1 MESKKESQNEIN
13 ANNIFIQPSNIQEII
28 ELRDKLKETLPN
40 KEKQSDI
47 LKNLEQILYHSLY
60 ENHSYKNNPE
70 IIEDIIE
77 YIEEFILSESSLD
90 IINPIINTLESL
102 MMLFLFHFDLNI
114 IKIGFS
120 LVKFL
125 IDNLEP
131 SYSNELLDYF
141 LRIIQ
146 ILNIKK
152 NINIESSSIV
162 ASSIIYSITLSI
174 NIIISDSQI
183 VKENKKAFYDFVK
196 KNISDVN
203 LIYLLFLPYANNQKK
218 NEKIF
223 GTEEIKFIYEKIG
236 DDLNKTFTDLSSNLQ
251 RKKSDISFIKEKMNK
266 IGILCR
272 ILNCVTFQGHRT
284 YIIDKLIKNMTPL
297 SQKIIE
303 LMNEFREMNNP
314 ELKFPAETIENI
326 FCYFISLGVFSFETL
341 LRSICFINKMFNDY
355 SNEYLSIVIYLIEE
369 IEKIYNNL
377 EANDNKKNKLIFLIA
392 QIIEIALQKNKDRNN
407 GEIRFDI
414 YELYIL
420 TKIYQILLKI
430 SPNFSS
436 PINKFPNI
444 TKFFIEDK
452 DKNHFEEMPKGFNK
466 NNYDYQSQI
475 YLNCISAGNKAN
487 NMINKQ
493 CFINVFNK
501 FIDFK
506 NSMKEPLAIKD
517 ESEMDKSIEKEKK
530 EIISKQNISP
540 DEFKNFFLKNSM
552 EMFNEICKS
561 EK

>member
-70 IIEDIIE
+70 IIEDITE
-77 YIEEFILSESSLD
+77 YIEEFILSEPSLD

-125 IDNLEP
+125 IENLEP

-303 LMNEFREMNNP
+303 SMNEFR
-314 ELKFPAETIENI
+314 
-326 FCYFISLGVFSFETL
+326 
-341 LRSICFINKMFNDY
+341 
-355 SNEYLSIVIYLIEE
+355 
-369 IEKIYNNL
+369 
-377 EANDNKKNKLIFLIA
+377 
-392 QIIEIALQKNKDRNN
+392 
-407 GEIRFDI
+407 
-414 YELYIL
+414 
-420 TKIYQILLKI
+420 
-430 SPNFSS
+430 
-436 PINKFPNI
+436 
-444 TKFFIEDK
+444 
-452 DKNHFEEMPKGFNK
+452 
-466 NNYDYQSQI
+466 
-475 YLNCISAGNKAN
+475 
-487 NMINKQ
+487 
-493 CFINVFNK
+493 
-501 FIDFK
+501 
-506 NSMKEPLAIKD
+506 
-517 ESEMDKSIEKEKK
+517 
-530 EIISKQNISP
+530 
-540 DEFKNFFLKNSM
+540 
-552 EMFNEICKS
+552 
-561 EK
+561 